1 MNNSDFPNSNIC
13 HNGTPDFRY
22 QCDLCPETF
31 KYFSQRKQH
40 IQEVHGPGGP
50 LPKDAKLCVCTICGA
65 QLKNDITLKLH
76 IKRNHPVQKVLHVYF
91 FGHYEFSR
99 DDFFVKSRYSL
110 GRKKEK
116 IGSQGH
122 VSNSTYLHE

>member
-1 MNNSDFPNSNIC
+1 MNNSDFPNFNIC

-76 IKRNHPVQKVLHVYF
+76 IKRNHPVQKVLH
-91 FGHYEFSR
+91 EC
-99 DDFFVKSRYSL
+99 KIC
-110 GRKKEK
+110 GR
-116 IGSQGH
+116 
-122 VSNSTYLHE
+122 